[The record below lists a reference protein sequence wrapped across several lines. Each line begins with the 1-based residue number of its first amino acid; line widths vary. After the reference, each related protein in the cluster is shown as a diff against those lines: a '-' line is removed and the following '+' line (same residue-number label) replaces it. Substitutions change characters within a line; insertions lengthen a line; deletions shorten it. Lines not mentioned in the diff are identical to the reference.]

1 MKPSDMSEDQELI
14 VDDMLHA
21 KAKAILHTQFY
32 LNERRGRAN
41 CSDDERNQIN
51 LKLAELNKQA
61 GLIQLQIT
69 ALDADTLDVAPPTAK
84 AVAKIRDLATQ
95 VDGLNQA
102 QAIAASTWSFIGTVI
117 DATAPLV
124 SA

>member
-1 MKPSDMSEDQELI
+1 MKPSEMSEDQELI

-51 LKLAELNKQA
+51 LKLAELNTQA
-61 GLIQLQIT
+61 GLIELQIT
-69 ALDADTLDVAPPTAK
+69 ALDAETLDIDPPTAPQ
-84 AVAKIRDLATQ
+84 VAKIRDLTNK
-95 VDGLNQA
+95 VDALNQA
-102 QAIAASTWSFIGTVI
+102 QAIAASTWKFIGTVI
-117 DATAPLV
+117 DATVPLV